1 MEPSTIGLI
10 GLAVMGENL
19 VLNMEHHGFSVSV
32 YNRTAQRTR
41 ELVEGPGRGKKIHPT
56 FDVRDFVASLARP
69 RRIFLMVQAGA
80 AVDEVLAQLR
90 PHLSPGDVVMDG
102 GNSYFKDTDRRSKEM
117 AAAGL
122 AYFGV
127 GVSGGEAG
135 ALNGP
140 CIMPGGPREAYGLIE
155 PILTA
160 IAAQVPD
167 GPCCTYIGP
176 GSAGHYVKMVHNGC
190 EYAVMQLIAEAY
202 DLLRTACGLNARELS
217 DIFARWNEGELQS
230 YLIEIT
236 AKVLAYVDPDSR
248 QPLVDLIL
256 DQAGQKGTGK
266 WTSQDA
272 LDLGVPI
279 PAIDAA
285 VSARNISA
293 LKAERVAAAEIL
305 SGPAEGAAPLGR
317 DFVEV
322 VRAAL
327 YGGMI
332 LAYAQALALLRA
344 ASHEYGYDLNLSE
357 ISRIWKGGCII
368 RAKLLD
374 SIQAAFRRSP
384 DLVNLLV
391 DAGMSEA
398 INRHQSA
405 LRQFIQEAISRGI
418 AVPAFSAA
426 LAYFDSYRRERLPV
440 NLIQAQRDF
449 FGAHTYQRID
459 RPGTFHTEWE

>member
-1 MEPSTIGLI
+1 MEQSTIGLI

-41 ELVEGPGRGKKIHPT
+41 ELVEGPGRGKKIHPA

-117 AAAGL
+117 AAAGF

-140 CIMPGGPREAYGLIE
+140 CIMPGGPRDAYALIE
-155 PILTA
+155 PILTR
-160 IAAQVPD
+160 IAAQVSD
-167 GPCCTYIGP
+167 GPCCAYIGP

-202 DLLRTACGLNARELS
+202 DVLRSACGLTAAALS
-217 DIFARWNEGELQS
+217 NVFARWNQGDLSS

-236 AKVLAYVDPDSR
+236 AKVLAYIDPETKR
-248 QPLVDLIL
+248 PLVDLIL

-272 LDLGVPI
+272 LDLGIPI
-279 PAIDAA
+279 PNIDAA
-285 VSARNISA
+285 LWGRNISA
-293 LKAERVAAAEIL
+293 YKSERMKAAEIL
-305 SGPAEGAAPLGR
+305 TGPL
-317 DFVEV
+317 V
-322 VRAAL
+322 
-327 YGGMI
+327 
-332 LAYAQALALLRA
+332 A
-344 ASHEYGYDLNLSE
+344 ASP
-357 ISRIWKGGCII
+357 
-368 RAKLLD
+368 LD
-374 SIQAAFRRSP
+374 AEFLAAIH
-384 DLVNLLV
+384 
-391 DAGMSEA
+391 DA
-398 INRHQSA
+398 
-405 LRQFIQEAISRGI
+405 L
-418 AVPAFSAA
+418 
-426 LAYFDSYRRERLPV
+426 
-440 NLIQAQRDF
+440 
-449 FGAHTYQRID
+449 
-459 RPGTFHTEWE
+459 